1 MAEGA
6 IKGTAAMYEVASRYA
21 TNFAFSRFDEA
32 EAEVAGDRPASTLA
46 LDASADDSSK
56 YAMSEVDVH
65 ALGNHLKL
73 QLPTLTIFSLT
84 GQSHLRIAI
93 AAKFKVPL

>member
-6 IKGTAAMYEVASRYA
+6 IEGTAAMYEVASRYA

-46 LDASADDSSK
+46 LDASADDSSEH
-56 YAMSEVDVH
+56 AMSEVESVPMEMR
-65 ALGNHLKL
+65 G
-73 QLPTLTIFSLT
+73 LTDRPHHT
-84 GQSHLRIAI
+84 Y
-93 AAKFKVPL
+93 